1 MNILS
6 TIVEIPIGWLLS
18 AIISL
23 SGVIATLAG
32 IIWRSMQARLDAQDK
47 IIEHFR
53 EDVTR
58 LSKGCGVDTCHWR
71 LR

>member
-1 MNILS
+1 MIELPISWIL
-6 TIVEIPIGWLLS
+6 TALL
-18 AIISL
+18 SL

-58 LSKGCGVDTCHWR
+58 LSKGCGFESCHWR
-71 LR
+71 VR

>member
-1 MNILS
+1 MIELPVSWIL
-6 TIVEIPIGWLLS
+6 TALL
-18 AIISL
+18 SL

-58 LSKGCGVDTCHWR
+58 LSKGCGVESCFWKAR
-71 LR
+71 